1 MNFVATLQYR
11 IIFFFREL
19 VIQIF
24 FLSKGLF
31 DLILFQDMNNDL
43 MPKENT
49 PCLQSYAIPSRDV
62 NRNAVTTRNRDI

>member
-1 MNFVATLQYR
+1 MQRCNIAS
-11 IIFFFREL
+11 FFFRYEREL

-49 PCLQSYAIPSRDV
+49 PCPQSYAIPSRDV

>member
-1 MNFVATLQYR
+1 M
-11 IIFFFREL
+11 
-19 VIQIF
+19 IQIV

-62 NRNAVTTRNRDI
+62 NRNAVEIVIYNIVAFKR

>member
-1 MNFVATLQYR
+1 M
-11 IIFFFREL
+11 
-19 VIQIF
+19 IQIF